1 MKSSPA
7 VTAQA
12 TPLRFDAV
20 QRRWLPLIGGLPTA
34 AVCRVQAVLAG
45 QHQQYHQHQLRVQA
59 RKLQSN
65 ELVLDCPVDGADQR
79 KTRPSLP
86 DGIFWRDEPDLLC
99 WRSEGVEHGLRFG
112 SAELANKFETTTR
125 QFMADGRADA
135 TIAASTTALAKFPFG
150 SQHRLSEPQISGLPN
165 DIANHE
171 LSMKRRPTNAEM
183 LQRRDNPSST
193 SSFDTNSLPRAK
205 NALKSAAASRTAAVG
220 CSPLNESGRKSN
232 SKRPPLNQQVA
243 APRPGIEGQLQLF
256 KCELIAEIRREIE
269 DATRDIV

>member
-86 DGIFWRDEPDLLC
+86 DGIFWRAEPDLLC
-99 WRSEGVEHGLRFG
+99 WRGEGVEHGLRFG
-112 SAELANKFETTTR
+112 SAEQANKFETTTR

-135 TIAASTTALAKFPFG
+135 TLLRL
-150 SQHRLSEPQISGLPN
+150 QHRLSEPQISGLPN

-171 LSMKRRPTNAEM
+171 LSMKRRPTNAEEM
-183 LQRRDNPSST
+183 ASSKKH
-193 SSFDTNSLPRAK
+193 A
-205 NALKSAAASRTAAVG
+205 
-220 CSPLNESGRKSN
+220 
-232 SKRPPLNQQVA
+232 
-243 APRPGIEGQLQLF
+243 
-256 KCELIAEIRREIE
+256 
-269 DATRDIV
+269 

>member
-86 DGIFWRDEPDLLC
+86 DGIFWRAEPDLLC
-99 WRSEGVEHGLRFG
+99 WRSESVEHGLRFG

-135 TIAASTTALAKFPFG
+135 TIAASTTALARFPFG

-171 LSMKRRPTNAEM
+171 LSMKR
-183 LQRRDNPSST
+183 
-193 SSFDTNSLPRAK
+193 LPRAK
-205 NALKSAAASRTAAVG
+205 NALKSAASRTAAVG

-243 APRPGIEGQLQLF
+243 AAAAPRPALKEEMASS
-256 KCELIAEIRREIE
+256 KKHA
-269 DATRDIV
+269 